1 MKNYN
6 FQTFQYLYT
15 LEIKY
20 NGVIKNITAT
30 GEGKNKK
37 ESERACYLKV
47 NQEIIDFITTNNTE
61 DTTIVI
67 TGFNDTLNSSL
78 PVSTENT
85 PNKV

>member
-1 MKNYN
+1 M
-6 FQTFQYLYT
+6 
-15 LEIKY
+15 EIKY
-20 NGVIKNITAT
+20 NGVIGNITAT

-37 ESERACYLKV
+37 ESERACYLKI
-47 NQEIIDFITTNNTE
+47 NKEIIDFITANNTE
-61 DTTIVI
+61 ETTITI